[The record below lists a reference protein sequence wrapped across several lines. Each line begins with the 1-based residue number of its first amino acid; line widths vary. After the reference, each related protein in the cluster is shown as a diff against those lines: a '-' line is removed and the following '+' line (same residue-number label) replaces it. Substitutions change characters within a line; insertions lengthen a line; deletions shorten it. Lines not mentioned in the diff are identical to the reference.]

1 MAIILTYIETE
12 TVPSPKFSPLPIPSA
27 TPQKTYTKI
36 HSNWKIATEPH
47 HDDSV
52 AAGKLPRILQST
64 GWSFEPGVEQ
74 RGPVIITRP
83 SGHKIVITEPEGLDP
98 ITLFNTQYNSRR
110 SSSLP
115 SGLSFQSTPKE
126 QQRGK
131 RKVRFAKWQ
140 DIIPPVCT
148 DLILYREFGPDSC
161 LSYTAASRGGGQGV
175 RGKKFD
181 WFRLWIVVLLVAYLG
196 LVLLGSSLSSS
207 DEDFLGASCI

>member
-12 TVPSPKFSPLPIPSA
+12 TDPSPKFSPLPIPSA

-52 AAGKLPRILQST
+52 AAGKPPRILQST

-110 SSSLP
+110 NSSLP
-115 SGLSFQSTPKE
+115 SSLSFQSTPKE

-161 LSYTAASRGGGQGV
+161 LSYTAASRGGGRGV
-175 RGKKFD
+175 GGKSFD

>member
-1 MAIILTYIETE
+1 MAIILAYIETE
-12 TVPSPKFSPLPIPSA
+12 SIPSHKFTPLPVPSTT

-36 HSNWKIATEPH
+36 HSNWKIATEPYR
-47 HDDSV
+47 DDGV
-52 AAGKLPRILQST
+52 TTGKPPRILSST

-83 SGHKIVITEPEGLDP
+83 PGHKVTITEPEGLDP

-110 SSSLP
+110 SSSM
-115 SGLSFQSTPKE
+115 SSSLSFQSTPQE

-148 DLILYREFGPDSC
+148 DLVLYREFGPDSC
-161 LSYTAASRGGGQGV
+161 LSYTAASGGGGGGKM
-175 RGKKFD
+175 RGFD
-181 WFRLWIVVLLVAYLG
+181 WARLWIVALAVAYLS
-196 LVLLGSSLSSS
+196 LVLLGNSIGPP
-207 DEDFLGASCI
+207 DEDLGKELCI